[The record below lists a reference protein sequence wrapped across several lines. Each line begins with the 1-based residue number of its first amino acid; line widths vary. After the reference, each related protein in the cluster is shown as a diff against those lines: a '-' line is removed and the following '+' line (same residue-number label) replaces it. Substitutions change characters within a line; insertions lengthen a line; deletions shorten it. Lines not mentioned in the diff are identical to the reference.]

1 MSRRLLALAVLLVVT
16 SGCAT
21 KRDVRDLRDEM
32 GTMRAE
38 QEQLLRELQRQNATI
53 IDSMHAQNIRLRGD
67 LTNQLLQVDRQ
78 LVQIQE
84 LTGQGQRQ
92 LTQMR
97 ESLRAR
103 EEAIRTE
110 DGGAPG
116 GATGDAEELFTA
128 AAAALQRGSLT
139 TARSGFEELVRAF
152 PQHPRAAEA
161 QLGIGETWERA
172 NEPGRAL
179 AAYGRVLELY
189 PNSTRAPTAL
199 LRSARIE
206 IARNNRDTAR
216 TMLNQISAAYP
227 RSPEAAQ
234 AQQEL
239 GRLRR

>member
-1 MSRRLLALAVLLVVT
+1 MSRRLLALAVLLVAT

-21 KRDVRDLRDEM
+21 KRDLRELRDEM
-32 GTMRAE
+32 NATRVE
-38 QEQLLRELQRQNATI
+38 QEQLLRELQRQNAALM
-53 IDSMHAQNIRLRGD
+53 DSVSAQNIRLRGD
-67 LTNQLLQVDRQ
+67 LGNQLLQMDRQ

-92 LTQMR
+92 LAQLR

-110 DGGAPG
+110 NGPSGSAPG
-116 GATGDAEELFTA
+116 DPEELFTA
-128 AAAALQRGSLT
+128 AQAALERGSLA
-139 TARSGFEELVRAF
+139 TARAGFEEVVRTA

-161 QLGIGETWERA
+161 QLGIGQTWERA
-172 NEPGRAL
+172 NEPVRAL
-179 AAYGRVLELY
+179 EAYGRVLELF

-199 LRSARIE
+199 LRAARIE
-206 IARNNRDTAR
+206 IARNNRDRAR
-216 TMLNQISAAYP
+216 TMLQQITSAYP

-239 GRLRR
+239 QRLRR